1 VLSDVGYYF
10 YGVVPAGTDVAGL
23 RGLDDVEVESVEHGG
38 LAAVVS
44 VLTLERPPGRSQEL
58 VAHARVVDALA
69 QVTEIVPAQF
79 GSALDHDVTE
89 VAGFLDEEGDRFR
102 AVLERLWGKVQLNLR
117 ATYESDQVLTELV
130 QQDPGVAELR
140 RRTRDLPAGVPH
152 PDLVRLGE
160 AVSRAL
166 TRKRTE
172 DAETLLD
179 IVLPRVSDHVVR
191 QGGEYD
197 VLERPR
203 NSAGRTALGVAGLVF
218 IGTLWAAAAADHIAV
233 LFRLSLEGVLVGFQ
247 VLLIVGPVVAFVL
260 TKRICLGLQSK
271 DRDIVQHGWE
281 TGRIVRLP
289 GGEYVEVHAGGGEQE
304 RWRLPVGHTSEVAA
318 VSPGEAPHPGGT
330 GRETARKVN
339 S

>member
-1 VLSDVGYYF
+1 VAESAVLSDVGYYF

-23 RGLDDVEVESVEHGG
+23 RGLDDVEVESVEHDG

-44 VLTLERPPGRSQEL
+44 ALTLARPPGRSQEL

-89 VAGFLDEEGDRFR
+89 VAGFLDDEGDRFR

-197 VLERPR
+197 VLDAALLVERP
-203 NSAGRTALGVAGLVF
+203 ALPELE
-218 IGTLWAAAAADHIAV
+218 HE
-233 LFRLSLEGVLVGFQ
+233 LEGLAEVVHERMKVRLVGP
-247 VLLIVGPVVAFVL
+247 I
-260 TKRICLGLQSK
+260 
-271 DRDIVQHGWE
+271 
-281 TGRIVRLP
+281 
-289 GGEYVEVHAGGGEQE
+289 
-304 RWRLPVGHTSEVAA
+304 AA
-318 VSPGEAPHPGGT
+318 YDFMEGMTWG
-330 GRETARKVN
+330 
-339 S
+339 